1 MTIQFWPGV
10 TTHAQSSVN
19 QPSQTKQHDFNSFL
33 FKAMQQTL
41 STQTSGLPMPFL
53 MPFLNSQQMLQPNG
67 TNQAS
72 QANGANQASVET
84 VYPTSNQAS
93 SLKTVSDANAQPYL
107 SLIERISK
115 EHQVD
120 PNLTLA
126 IIKHESNFNEKAVSS
141 AGASGLMQLMP
152 GTARGLG
159 VTSIFDPEQN
169 IRGGVRYIKDMLTR
183 YNGDVSLALAAY
195 NAGPGN
201 VDKYGGI
208 PPFKETQAYVPRVL
222 QTFKQL

>member
-1 MTIQFWPGV
+1 MTIQFWPE
-10 TTHAQSSVN
+10 TTIHAQASFN
-19 QPSQTKQHDFNSFL
+19 QPSQTHQQDFDSFL
-33 FKAMQQTL
+33 LKAMQQTL
-41 STQTSGLPMPFL
+41 TSQTSGLPMPFL
-53 MPFLNSQQMLQPNG
+53 MPFLNGQQMIQPNE
-67 TNQAS
+67 TNQA
-72 QANGANQASVET
+72 NVET

-107 SLIERISK
+107 PLIERISK

-126 IIKHESNFNEKAVSS
+126 IIKHESNFNENAVSS